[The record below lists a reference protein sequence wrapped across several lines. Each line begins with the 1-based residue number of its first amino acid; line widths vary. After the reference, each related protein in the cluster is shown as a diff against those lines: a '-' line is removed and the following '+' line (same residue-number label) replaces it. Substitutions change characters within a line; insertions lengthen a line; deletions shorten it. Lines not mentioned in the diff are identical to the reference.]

1 MYSNSNRSS
10 FSHLTTLSAFCDKCL
25 PSLGRHRYLPG
36 GGSLGQQQ
44 RQPQHIRTTATA
56 VAALTALIA
65 AATVPGATGSKW
77 CGGSRTSDRTAAGK
91 FVQKGN
97 VQTGCRDFCTH
108 WYFMDSTDYLYSGLS
123 GSELGICF
131 FRTNRSAIQDEFL
144 VARFV
149 QCS

>member
-10 FSHLTTLSAFCDKCL
+10 SSHLTTLSAFCDKCL

-108 WYFMDSTDYLYSGLS
+108 RVQNG
-123 GSELGICF
+123 CQNVV
-131 FRTNRSAIQDEFL
+131 RTAQNGRQKVCTKKPVVRVRAPPP
-144 VARFV
+144 
-149 QCS
+149 